1 MRARQ
6 LVQGFKAEFAEPLRK
21 ADYLLA
27 DTRIPWVSL
36 YDHLVLTGGIAAA
49 FAEELL
55 QRGKTPEDVRIIGLR
70 EQL

>member
-1 MRARQ
+1 MIKDTLQRFQ
-6 LVQGFKAEFAEPLRK
+6 LEFATRLSQ

-55 QRGKTPEDVRIIGLR
+55 QRGRTAEGVRITGLR

>member
-1 MRARQ
+1 MTLRD
-6 LVQGFKAEFAEPLRK
+6 LVKAFRAEFAEPLRQ

-36 YDHLVLTGGIAAA
+36 YDHLVLTGGITAAC
-49 FAEELL
+49 AEELL
-55 QRGKTPEDVRIIGLR
+55 RRGRTAEGVRITGLR

>member
-27 DTRIPWVSL
+27 DTRISWVSL

-55 QRGKTPEDVRIIGLR
+55 RRGRTAEDVRITGLR

>member
-1 MRARQ
+1 MTPRD
-6 LVQGFKAEFAEPLRK
+6 LVKAFRAEFAEPLCQ
-21 ADYLLA
+21 AEYLLT

-55 QRGKTPEDVRIIGLR
+55 RRGGTAEGVRITGLR